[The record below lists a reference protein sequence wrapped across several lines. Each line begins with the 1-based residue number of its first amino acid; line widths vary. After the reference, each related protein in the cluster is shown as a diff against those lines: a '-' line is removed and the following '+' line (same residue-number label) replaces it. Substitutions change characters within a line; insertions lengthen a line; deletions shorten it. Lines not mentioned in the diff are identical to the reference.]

1 MTVRIQLKDGAISV
15 GGNFQSA
22 KDAAKSLPGAR
33 WNPAAKRWEA
43 TTLTVAEASKRLAGR
58 PLDVDGPRGG
68 SHITRYGNGYS
79 ENEWAAMG
87 AARKAE
93 DEVFQAFAAR
103 RKALGDEAMR
113 RLDAMGVPATHR
125 VALTNRWYEFDDQ
138 VARGALQFSSPQR
151 EREIRAFVAWYGGE
165 AAKLREEEDAARE
178 AATAL
183 VWERYGIE

>member
-15 GGNFQSA
+15 GGDFQSA

-33 WNPAAKRWEA
+33 WNSVAKRWEA
-43 TTLTVAEASKRLAGR
+43 TTLTVAEATKRLAGR
-58 PLDVDGPRGG
+58 PLDVDGPRGS

-79 ENEWAAMG
+79 ENEWAALG
-87 AARKAE
+87 AARKAG
-93 DEVFQAFAAR
+93 DEVLRAFAAR

-113 RLDAMGVPATHR
+113 RLDALGVPASHR
-125 VALTNRWYEFDDQ
+125 AVLTSRWYEFDDQ

-151 EREIRAFVAWYGGE
+151 EREIRAFVAWYGDLDAQLG
-165 AAKLREEEDAARE
+165 EEEDAASD
-178 AATAL
+178 AATTQ